1 MVANSYHRSGGIQ
14 MDAYAVNL
22 PMADLITKL
31 DEHLVNL
38 GYTANTL
45 RHLRQAWRA
54 LKNLALKEGE
64 TYFSKELGFRLLREH
79 YDIDPYGSNYKSFKS
94 VTRRAV
100 MLLLEYQISG
110 TIAKR
115 QPKGEYEIP
124 AGFNDV
130 GNKFMESLI
139 ETNLAPGTLYNY
151 KMHLFRATTFF
162 VNHGVS
168 DFKALNNDIINI
180 YLKTLAGLSKS
191 YIAGITRAL
200 SKFLNFANKH
210 GYTEKA
216 FVLPEITV
224 YKDRRVP
231 EYYTADE
238 VSKILSNIDRG
249 NALGKRNY
257 AMVLL
262 GARYGLRISD
272 IVSLKLS
279 ELDFENNRIS
289 ITQQKTGK
297 PLTLDILPDV
307 GWALIDYLKN
317 GRPEVECDSVF
328 LCHTHPYKAFARGE
342 TMQHMLRQYAL
353 SAGVW
358 KAGTEKRCSFHM
370 LRYSLASDLI
380 QQGVSLTT
388 ISGILGHSELNV
400 TTLYAQ
406 LDVPQLKA
414 CALEVPV

>member
-1 MVANSYHRSGGIQ
+1 MN
-14 MDAYAVNL
+14 AYVNDV
-22 PMADLITKL
+22 PIPELIKKL
-31 DEHLVNL
+31 DAHMVSL
-38 GYTANTL
+38 GYTASTL
-45 RHLRQAWRA
+45 RHHRQAWNA
-54 LKNLALKEGE
+54 LKNLALAEGA
-64 TYFSKELGFRLLREH
+64 THFSKELGFKLLREH
-79 YDIDPYGSNYKSFKS
+79 YKIDPYESNLSEYKS
-94 VTRRAV
+94 VVRRSV
-100 MLLLEYQISG
+100 MLLLEFQISG

-115 QPKGEYEIP
+115 LPKGDYDIP
-124 AGFNDV
+124 GGFNAA
-130 GNKFMESLI
+130 GNRFVEFLEGS
-139 ETNLAPGTLYNY
+139 NFAPGTIYNY
-151 KMHLFRATTFF
+151 RMYIFRAISFF
-162 VNHGVS
+162 VNHGAS
-168 DFKALNNDIINI
+168 SFENLNNDLINL
-180 YLKTLAGLSKS
+180 YMKTFAGYSKPYISNSLRSLS
-191 YIAGITRAL
+191 R
-200 SKFLNFANKH
+200 FLDFAYNQ
-210 GYTEKA
+210 GYTDKV
-216 FVLPEITV
+216 FSFPSITV

-238 VSKILSNIDRG
+238 VSKILSSIDRG

-272 IVSLKLS
+272 IISLKLN

-317 GRPEVECDSVF
+317 GRPDVECDSVF
-328 LCHTHPYKAFARGE
+328 LRHTHPYKAFTRGE
-342 TMQHMLRQYAL
+342 GMQHMLRQYAL
-353 SAGVW
+353 SAGIW

-400 TTLYAQ
+400 TTLYTR
-406 LDVPQLKA
+406 LDIPQLKA
-414 CALEVPV
+414 CALEVLV

>member
-1 MVANSYHRSGGIQ
+1 MNTYANNLPISELIEK
-14 MDAYAVNL
+14 MDAHMVS
-22 PMADLITKL
+22 
-31 DEHLVNL
+31 L
-38 GYTANTL
+38 GYTASTL
-45 RHLRQAWRA
+45 RHYRQAWNA
-54 LKNLALKEGE
+54 LKNLALSEGA

-79 YDIDPYGSNYKSFKS
+79 YKIDSYESNLSEYKS
-94 VTRRAV
+94 VVRRSV
-100 MLLLEYQISG
+100 MLLLEFQISG
-110 TIAKR
+110 MIAKR
-115 QPKGEYEIP
+115 QPKGDYDIP
-124 AGFNDV
+124 AGFKAAGDH
-130 GNKFMESLI
+130 FMDFLRESSF
-139 ETNLAPGTLYNY
+139 APGTIYNY
-151 KMHLFRATTFF
+151 RMFIFRATSFF
-162 VNHGVS
+162 VNHGAAGFES
-168 DFKALNNDIINI
+168 LNTDLINLYI
-180 YLKTLAGLSKS
+180 KTFAGFSKE
-191 YIAGITRAL
+191 YISANMRSL
-200 SKFLNFANKH
+200 SKFLDYAH
-210 GYTEKA
+210 EQGYTDKV
-216 FVLPEITV
+216 FSFPSITV

-238 VSKILSNIDRG
+238 VSKILSSIDRG

-272 IVSLKLS
+272 IISLKLS
-279 ELDFENNRIS
+279 ELDFENNCIS

-317 GRPEVECDSVF
+317 GRPDVECGNVF
-328 LCHTHPYKAFARGE
+328 LRHTHPYKAFARGE
-342 TMQHMLRQYAL
+342 AMQHMLRQYAL
-353 SAGVW
+353 SAGIW

-406 LDVPQLKA
+406 LDVPQLKS

>member
-1 MVANSYHRSGGIQ
+1 MNVYANDLPISELIEK
-14 MDAYAVNL
+14 MDAHMVS
-22 PMADLITKL
+22 
-31 DEHLVNL
+31 L
-38 GYTANTL
+38 GYTASTL
-45 RHLRQAWRA
+45 RHHRQAWNA
-54 LKNLALKEGE
+54 LKNLALAEGA
-64 TYFSKELGFRLLREH
+64 THFSKNLGFKLLREH
-79 YDIDPYGSNYKSFKS
+79 YKIDPYESNLSEYKS
-94 VTRRAV
+94 VVRRSV
-100 MLLLEYQISG
+100 MLLLEFQISG
-110 TIAKR
+110 TIAKH
-115 QPKGEYEIP
+115 QPKVDYDIP
-124 AGFNDV
+124 DGFKTAGNQFIDSLQ
-130 GNKFMESLI
+130 ES
-139 ETNLAPGTLYNY
+139 NLAPGTIHNY
-151 KMHLFRATTFF
+151 RMHIFKATSFF
-162 VNHGVS
+162 VNHGAS
-168 DFKALNNDIINI
+168 GFENLNNDLINL
-180 YLKTLAGLSKS
+180 YMKTFAGLSKA
-191 YIAGITRAL
+191 YISANVHYL
-200 SKFLNFANKH
+200 SKFLDYAH
-210 GYTEKA
+210 EQGYSDKV
-216 FVLPEITV
+216 FSFPSVTV

-238 VSKILSNIDRG
+238 ISKILSSIDRG

-272 IVSLKLS
+272 IISLKLN
-279 ELDFENNRIS
+279 ELDFEHNRIS

-317 GRPEVECDSVF
+317 GRPAANSDSVF
-328 LCHTHPYKAFARGE
+328 LRHTHPYKAFAQGE
-342 TMQHMLRQYAL
+342 SMQYMLRQYAL

-358 KAGTEKRCSFHM
+358 KAGTEKHCSFHM

-400 TTLYAQ
+400 TTLYTR

>member
-1 MVANSYHRSGGIQ
+1 MKEFVNNMPIPELIKNL
-14 MDAYAVNL
+14 DAYMVS
-22 PMADLITKL
+22 
-31 DEHLVNL
+31 L
-38 GYTANTL
+38 GYTSNTL
-45 RHLRQAWRA
+45 RHLRQAWSA
-54 LKNLALKEGE
+54 LKNLALKEGA
-64 TYFSKELGFRLLREH
+64 TFFTKELGFRLLKEH
-79 YDIDPYGSNYKSFKS
+79 YHIDPYGSNYKSFPS

-115 QPKGEYEIP
+115 QPKGNYEFP
-124 AGFNDV
+124 AGF
-130 GNKFMESLI
+130 KFAGEQFIESLI
-139 ETNLAPGTLYNY
+139 ELNFASGTLYNY
-151 KMHLFRATTFF
+151 RMRIYKATLFFT
-162 VNHGVS
+162 NHEVH
-168 DFKALNNDIINI
+168 DFKSLNNDVINL
-180 YLKTLAGLSKS
+180 YMKTFAGYSKS
-191 YIAGITRAL
+191 YISAHVRSL
-200 SKFLNFANKH
+200 SRFLDYARNQ
-210 GYTEKA
+210 GYTDKT
-216 FVLPEITV
+216 FSFPSVTV
-224 YKDRRVP
+224 YKDRRIP

-238 VSKILSNIDRG
+238 VSKILSSIDRG

-257 AMVLL
+257 AMILL

-272 IVSLKLS
+272 IISLKLN

-289 ITQQKTGK
+289 INQQKTGK

-317 GRPEVECDSVF
+317 GRPDIECPNVF
-328 LCHTHPYKAFARGE
+328 LKHTHPYDAFSKGSA
-342 TMQHMLRQYAL
+342 MQYMLRQYAL
-353 SAGVW
+353 SAGIW
-358 KAGTEKRCSFHM
+358 KAGSEKRCSFHM

-380 QQGVSLTT
+380 QQGISLTT

>member
-1 MVANSYHRSGGIQ
+1 
-14 MDAYAVNL
+14 MDAHAVDL
-22 PMADLITKL
+22 PMVDLIAKL
-31 DEHLVNL
+31 DEHLVSL
-38 GYTANTL
+38 GYTPNTL

-79 YDIDPYGSNYKSFKS
+79 YHIEPYGSNYKSFKL

-100 MLLLEYQISG
+100 MMLLEYQISG
-110 TIAKR
+110 SVAKR
-115 QPKGEYEIP
+115 NPKGEYEIP
-124 AGFNDV
+124 AGFNDA
-130 GNKFMESLI
+130 GNKFLESMQ
-139 ETNLAPGTLYNY
+139 ESNLAPGTIYNY
-151 KMHLFRATTFF
+151 KMLLFRATTFF
-162 VNHGVS
+162 VNHGAA
-168 DFKALNNDIINI
+168 DFEALNNSLINL
-180 YLKTLAGLSKS
+180 YLKTLAGYSKS
-191 YIAGITRAL
+191 HIANVMRTL
-200 SKFLNFANKH
+200 SKFLRYALAAGFTDN
-210 GYTEKA
+210 A
-216 FVLPEITV
+216 FEFPTIMV

-238 VSKILSNIDRG
+238 VAKILSSIDRG

-262 GARYGLRISD
+262 GAKYGLRISD
-272 IVSLKLS
+272 IISLKLN
-279 ELDFENNRIS
+279 ELDFANNRIS

-297 PLTLDILPDV
+297 PLTLDMLPDV

-317 GRPEVECDSVF
+317 GRPDVECDSVF
-328 LCHTHPYKAFARGE
+328 LRHTHPYTAFARGE
-342 TMQHMLRQYAL
+342 AMQYMLRQYAL
-353 SAGVW
+353 SAGIW
-358 KAGTEKRCSFHM
+358 KAGTDKHCSFHM

-400 TTLYAQ
+400 TTLYAR

>member
-1 MVANSYHRSGGIQ
+1 MNTY
-14 MDAYAVNL
+14 VNDM
-22 PMADLITKL
+22 PIPELIEKL
-31 DEHLVNL
+31 DAHMVSL
-38 GYTANTL
+38 GYTASTL
-45 RHLRQAWRA
+45 RHHRQAWNA
-54 LKNLALKEGE
+54 LKNLALADGA
-64 TYFSKELGFRLLREH
+64 THFSKELGFKLLREH
-79 YDIDPYGSNYKSFKS
+79 YKIDPYESNLSEYRS
-94 VTRRAV
+94 VVRRSV
-100 MLLLEYQISG
+100 MLLLEFQISG

-115 QPKGEYEIP
+115 QPKGDYDIP
-124 AGFNDV
+124 AGFNAA
-130 GNKFMESLI
+130 GNQFLESL
-139 ETNLAPGTLYNY
+139 EESHFAPGTIRNY
-151 KMHLFRATTFF
+151 RMHIFRAASFF
-162 VNHGVS
+162 VNHGAS
-168 DFKALNNDIINI
+168 GFESLNNDLINL
-180 YLKTLAGLSKS
+180 YMKTFAGYSKS
-191 YIAGITRAL
+191 YISNKVRSL
-200 SKFLNFANKH
+200 SRFLGFAQHH
-210 GYTEKA
+210 GYTDKV
-216 FVLPEITV
+216 FGFPSVTV

-238 VSKILSNIDRG
+238 VSKILSAIDRG

-272 IVSLKLS
+272 IISLKLN

-317 GRPEVECDSVF
+317 GRPDVECDSVF
-328 LCHTHPYKAFARGE
+328 LRHTHPYKAFARGE
-342 TMQHMLRQYAL
+342 TMQYMLQQYAL
-353 SAGVW
+353 SAGIW
-358 KAGTEKRCSFHM
+358 KAGTEKHCSFHM

-400 TTLYAQ
+400 TTLYAR

>member
-1 MVANSYHRSGGIQ
+1 MKEFVNNMPIPELIKNL
-14 MDAYAVNL
+14 DAYMVS
-22 PMADLITKL
+22 
-31 DEHLVNL
+31 L
-38 GYTANTL
+38 GYTSNTL
-45 RHLRQAWRA
+45 RHLRQAWSA
-54 LKNLALKEGE
+54 LKNLALKEGA
-64 TYFSKELGFRLLREH
+64 TFFTKELGFRLLKEH
-79 YDIDPYGSNYKSFKS
+79 YHIDPYGSNYKSFPS

-115 QPKGEYEIP
+115 QPKGNYEFP
-124 AGFNDV
+124 AGF
-130 GNKFMESLI
+130 KFAGEQFIESLI
-139 ETNLAPGTLYNY
+139 ELNFASGTLYNY
-151 KMHLFRATTFF
+151 RMRIYKATLFFT
-162 VNHGVS
+162 NHEVH
-168 DFKALNNDIINI
+168 DFKSLNNDVINL
-180 YLKTLAGLSKS
+180 YMKTFAGYSKS
-191 YIAGITRAL
+191 YISAHVRSL
-200 SKFLNFANKH
+200 SRFLDYARNQ
-210 GYTEKA
+210 GYTDKT
-216 FVLPEITV
+216 FSFPSVTV
-224 YKDRRVP
+224 YKDRRIP

-238 VSKILSNIDRG
+238 VSKILSSIDRG

-257 AMVLL
+257 AMILL

-272 IVSLKLS
+272 IISLKLN

-289 ITQQKTGK
+289 INQQKTGK

-317 GRPEVECDSVF
+317 GRPDIECPNVF
-328 LCHTHPYKAFARGE
+328 LKHTHPYDAFSKVSA
-342 TMQHMLRQYAL
+342 MQYMLRQYAL
-353 SAGVW
+353 SAGIW
-358 KAGTEKRCSFHM
+358 KAGSEKRCSFHM

-380 QQGVSLTT
+380 QQGISLTT

>member
-1 MVANSYHRSGGIQ
+1 MNTYAN
-14 MDAYAVNL
+14 DL
-22 PMADLITKL
+22 PIPELIEKL
-31 DEHLVNL
+31 DAHMVSL
-38 GYTANTL
+38 GYTASTL
-45 RHLRQAWRA
+45 RHHRQAWNA
-54 LKNLALKEGE
+54 LKNLAMAEGA
-64 TYFSKELGFRLLREH
+64 THFSKELGFKLLREH
-79 YDIDPYGSNYKSFKS
+79 YKIDPYESNLSEYKS
-94 VTRRAV
+94 VVRRSV
-100 MLLLEYQISG
+100 MLLLEFQLSG

-115 QPKGEYEIP
+115 QPKSDYEFP
-124 AGFNDV
+124 AGFKAAGDR
-130 GNKFMESLI
+130 FMESLA
-139 ETNLAPGTLYNY
+139 ELNFAPGTNY
-151 KMHLFRATTFF
+151 IYRMYIFRATSFF
-162 VNHGVS
+162 VNHEASGFDS
-168 DFKALNNDIINI
+168 LNNELINLYI
-180 YLKTLAGLSKS
+180 KTFAGCSKS
-191 YIAGITRAL
+191 YIAANIHAL
-200 SKFLNFANKH
+200 SKFFAFANNQ
-210 GYTEKA
+210 GYTDKMFHFPA
-216 FVLPEITV
+216 VTV

-238 VSKILSNIDRG
+238 VSKILSSIDRG
-249 NALGKRNY
+249 NSLGKRNY

-272 IVSLKLS
+272 IISLKLS
-279 ELDFENNRIS
+279 ELDFENNRIN

-317 GRPEVECDSVF
+317 GRPDVVSSNVF
-328 LCHTHPYKAFARGE
+328 LCHTHPYKAFSRGE
-342 TMQHMLRQYAL
+342 AMQYMLRQYAL

-388 ISGILGHSELNV
+388 ISSILGHSELNV

>member
-1 MVANSYHRSGGIQ
+1 MN
-14 MDAYAVNL
+14 AYANDV
-22 PMADLITKL
+22 PIPELIEKL
-31 DEHLVNL
+31 DAHMVSL
-38 GYTANTL
+38 GYTASTL
-45 RHLRQAWRA
+45 RHHRQAWSA
-54 LKNLALKEGE
+54 LKNLALAEGAI
-64 TYFSKELGFRLLREH
+64 YFSKELGFKLLREH
-79 YDIDPYGSNYKSFKS
+79 YKIDPYESNLSEYKS
-94 VTRRAV
+94 VVRRSV
-100 MLLLEYQISG
+100 MLLLEFQISG

-115 QPKGEYEIP
+115 LPKGDYDIP
-124 AGFNDV
+124 AGFNAA
-130 GNKFMESLI
+130 GNQFLGAMEES
-139 ETNLAPGTLYNY
+139 NLTSGTIYRY
-151 KMHLFRATTFF
+151 RMHLFRATSFF
-162 VNHGVS
+162 VNHGAS
-168 DFKALNNDIINI
+168 SFENLNNDMINL
-180 YLKTLAGLSKS
+180 YMKTFAGYSKS
-191 YIAGITRAL
+191 YISDNIRSLA
-200 SKFLNFANKH
+200 KFHGFAYDQ
-210 GYTEKA
+210 GYTDKI
-216 FVLPEITV
+216 FDFPSVTV

-238 VSKILSNIDRG
+238 VSKILSSIDRG

-272 IVSLKLS
+272 IISLKLN

-317 GRPEVECDSVF
+317 GRPDAECDSVF
-328 LCHTHPYKAFARGE
+328 LRHTHPYKAFSRGE
-342 TMQHMLRQYAL
+342 GMQYMLRQYAL
-353 SAGVW
+353 SAGIW

-400 TTLYAQ
+400 TTLYTR
-406 LDVPQLKA
+406 LDTPQLKA

>member
-1 MVANSYHRSGGIQ
+1 

-22 PMADLITKL
+22 PMSELIAEL
-31 DEHLVNL
+31 DEYLVRL
-38 GYTANTL
+38 GYTPHTL

-54 LKNLALKEGE
+54 LKNLALKEGK
-64 TYFSKELGFRLLREH
+64 TYFSKELGFRLLQEH
-79 YDIDPYGSNYKSFKS
+79 YHIDPYGSNYKSFKS

-110 TIAKR
+110 TVAKR
-115 QPKGEYEIP
+115 SPKSDYEIP
-124 AGFNDV
+124 AGFHEAGDQFI
-130 GNKFMESLI
+130 KLLQES
-139 ETNLAPGTLYNY
+139 NLTPGTIYNCR
-151 KMHLFRATTFF
+151 MHLFKATSFF

-168 DFKALNNDIINI
+168 DFEALDNDLINLYI
-180 YLKTLAGLSKS
+180 KTLAGYSKS
-191 YIAGITRAL
+191 YIAAIMHAI
-200 SKFLNFANKH
+200 SKFLEFARTS
-210 GYTEKA
+210 GYTDKA
-216 FVLPEITV
+216 FEFPTIVV

-238 VSKILSNIDRG
+238 VSKILAAIDRG
-249 NALGKRNY
+249 NAIGKRNY

-272 IVSLKLS
+272 IISLKLR

-297 PLTLDILPDV
+297 SLVLDILPDV

-317 GRPEVECDSVF
+317 GRPNVESEYVF
-328 LCHTHPYKAFARGE
+328 LRHTHPYKSFARGE
-342 TMQHMLRQYAL
+342 AMQYMLRQYAT
-353 SAGVW
+353 SAGIW

-400 TTLYAQ
+400 TTLYTQ
-406 LDVPQLKA
+406 LDTPQLKA
-414 CALEVPV
+414 CALEVPL

>member
-1 MVANSYHRSGGIQ
+1 MNTY
-14 MDAYAVNL
+14 VNDL
-22 PMADLITKL
+22 PIPELIEKL
-31 DEHLVNL
+31 DAHMVSL
-38 GYTANTL
+38 GYTASTL
-45 RHLRQAWRA
+45 RHHRQAWNA
-54 LKNLALKEGE
+54 LKNLALAEGS
-64 TYFSKELGFRLLREH
+64 THFSKELGFKLLREH
-79 YDIDPYGSNYKSFKS
+79 YKIDPYESNLSEYKS
-94 VTRRAV
+94 VVRRSV
-100 MLLLEYQISG
+100 MLLLEFQISG

-115 QPKGEYEIP
+115 QPKGDYEFP
-124 AGFNDV
+124 AGSKVAGDR
-130 GNKFMESLI
+130 FMEALA
-139 ETNLAPGTLYNY
+139 ELNLAPGTIHNY
-151 KMHLFRATTFF
+151 RMYIFRATSFF
-162 VNHGVS
+162 VNHEAS
-168 DFKALNNDIINI
+168 DFDGLNNELINL
-180 YLKTLAGLSKS
+180 YMKTFAGYSKS
-191 YIAGITRAL
+191 YIADTMHAI
-200 SKFLNFANKH
+200 SKFLSFANEH
-210 GYTEKA
+210 EYTDKV
-216 FVLPEITV
+216 FNFPKVTV

-238 VSKILSNIDRG
+238 VSQILSSIDRG

-272 IVSLKLS
+272 IISLKLS

-307 GWALIDYLKN
+307 GWALIDYLKH
-317 GRPEVECDSVF
+317 GRPDVVCDSVF
-328 LCHTHPYKAFARGE
+328 LRHTHPYKAFARGE
-342 TMQHMLRQYAL
+342 AMQYMLRQYAL

-406 LDVPQLKA
+406 LDVPQLKD
-414 CALEVPV
+414 CAMEVPV

>member
-1 MVANSYHRSGGIQ
+1 MNTYANNLPISELIEK
-14 MDAYAVNL
+14 MDAHMVS
-22 PMADLITKL
+22 
-31 DEHLVNL
+31 L
-38 GYTANTL
+38 GYTASTL
-45 RHLRQAWRA
+45 RHYRQAWNA
-54 LKNLALKEGE
+54 LKNLALSEGA
-64 TYFSKELGFRLLREH
+64 THFSKELGFRLLREH
-79 YDIDPYGSNYKSFKS
+79 YKIDPYESNLSEYKS
-94 VTRRAV
+94 VVRRSV
-100 MLLLEYQISG
+100 MLLLEFQISG
-110 TIAKR
+110 MIAKR
-115 QPKGEYEIP
+115 QPKGDYDIP
-124 AGFNDV
+124 AGFKAA
-130 GNKFMESLI
+130 GNQFMDFLRESS
-139 ETNLAPGTLYNY
+139 LASGTIYNY
-151 KMHLFRATTFF
+151 RMFIFRATSFF
-162 VNHGVS
+162 VNHGALGFES
-168 DFKALNNDIINI
+168 LNNDLINL
-180 YLKTLAGLSKS
+180 YMKTFAGFSKA
-191 YIAGITRAL
+191 YISANMHSL
-200 SKFLNFANKH
+200 SKFLDYAH
-210 GYTEKA
+210 EQGYTDKV
-216 FVLPEITV
+216 FSFPSITV

-238 VSKILSNIDRG
+238 VSKILSSIDRG

-272 IVSLKLS
+272 IISLKLS

-317 GRPEVECDSVF
+317 GRPDAECDNVF
-328 LCHTHPYKAFARGE
+328 LRHTHPYKAFTRGE
-342 TMQHMLRQYAL
+342 TMQYMLRQYAL
-353 SAGVW
+353 SAGIW
-358 KAGTEKRCSFHM
+358 KAGTEKHCSFHM

-400 TTLYAQ
+400 TTLYAR

>member
-1 MVANSYHRSGGIQ
+1 MNTYANDLPISELIEKMDVHMVS
-14 MDAYAVNL
+14 
-22 PMADLITKL
+22 
-31 DEHLVNL
+31 L
-38 GYTANTL
+38 GYTASTL
-45 RHLRQAWRA
+45 RHHRQAWNA
-54 LKNLALKEGE
+54 LKNLALAEGA
-64 TYFSKELGFRLLREH
+64 THFSKDLGFKLLREH
-79 YDIDPYGSNYKSFKS
+79 YKIDPYESNLSEYKS
-94 VTRRAV
+94 VVRRSV
-100 MLLLEYQISG
+100 MLLLEFQISG

-115 QPKGEYEIP
+115 QPKGDYDIP
-124 AGFNDV
+124 AGFRAA
-130 GNKFMESLI
+130 GNQFMDYLREF
-139 ETNLAPGTLYNY
+139 NLAPGTIYNY
-151 KMHLFRATTFF
+151 RMFIFRATSFF
-162 VNHGVS
+162 VNHGAS
-168 DFKALNNDIINI
+168 GFESLNNDLINL
-180 YLKTLAGLSKS
+180 YMKTFAGFSKS
-191 YIAGITRAL
+191 YISANVHSL
-200 SKFLNFANKH
+200 SKFLDYAH
-210 GYTEKA
+210 EQGYTDKV
-216 FVLPEITV
+216 FSFPSVTV

-238 VSKILSNIDRG
+238 VSKILSSIDRG

-257 AMVLL
+257 TMVLL

-272 IVSLKLS
+272 IISLKLS

-317 GRPEVECDSVF
+317 GRPDAECDNVF
-328 LCHTHPYKAFARGE
+328 LRHTHPYKAFARGE
-342 TMQHMLRQYAL
+342 TMQYMLRQYAL
-353 SAGVW
+353 SAGIW
-358 KAGTEKRCSFHM
+358 KAGAEKHCSFHM